1 MTQQNAPDSA
11 NVIALPPLIYGAAV
25 VIGLVIHYVFPLRI
39 LPSTPARWLGILL
52 VLLSIMIVISAL
64 RALARA
70 KTTFDVRKPT
80 TAIVSDGAF
89 QYSRN
94 PMYLSMTLLY
104 LGIASLVNSLWLILL
119 VLPVV
124 ILIQWGV
131 IEREERYLERKF
143 GQAYLLYKGH
153 VRRWV

>member
-1 MTQQNAPDSA
+1 MTQQNVPDSA
-11 NVIALPPLIYGAAV
+11 NVIAFPPLIYGTAV
-25 VIGLVIHYVFPLRI
+25 VIGLVVHNIIPLHF

-52 VLLSIMIVISAL
+52 VLLSIMIVTSAY

-89 QYSRN
+89 RYSRN
-94 PMYLSMTLLY
+94 PMYLSLTLLY
-104 LGIASLVNSLWLILL
+104 FGIAFLVNSLWLLLL

-124 ILIQWGV
+124 IFIQWGV

-143 GQAYLLYKGH
+143 GQVYLLYKGR

>member
-11 NVIALPPLIYGAAV
+11 NVIVLPPLIYGAAV
-25 VIGLVIHYVFPLRI
+25 VIGLVIHNIFPLRF

-52 VLLSIMIVISAL
+52 VLCSIMIVISAFQP
-64 RALARA
+64 LAPA

-89 QYSRN
+89 RYSRN
-94 PMYLSMTLLY
+94 PMYISITLHY
-104 LGIASLVNSLWLILL
+104 LGIASLVNSLWLHLL

-124 ILIQWGV
+124 ILI
-131 IEREERYLERKF
+131 
-143 GQAYLLYKGH
+143 
-153 VRRWV
+153 

>member
-1 MTQQNAPDSA
+1 M
-11 NVIALPPLIYGAAV
+11 IYGAAV
-25 VIGLVIHYVFPLRI
+25 VIGLVIHNIFPLRF

-52 VLLSIMIVISAL
+52 VLFSIMFVTSAF

-89 QYSRN
+89 RYSRN
-94 PMYLSMTLLY
+94 PMYLSLTLLY
-104 LGIASLVNSLWLILL
+104 LGIASLVNALWLFLL

-124 ILIQWGV
+124 TLIQWGV

-143 GQAYLLYKGH
+143 GQVYLLYKGQ